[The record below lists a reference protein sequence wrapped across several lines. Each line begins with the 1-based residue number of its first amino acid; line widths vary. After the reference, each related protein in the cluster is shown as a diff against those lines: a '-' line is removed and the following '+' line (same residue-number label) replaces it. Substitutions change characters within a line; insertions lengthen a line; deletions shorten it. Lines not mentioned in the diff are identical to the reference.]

1 MQVMYDKRSKLGL
14 VGSSFDTSRSDW
26 SSRETTIGPG
36 IDSYYEY
43 LLKVPDRMQIRPTHV
58 PIRGRS
64 DAPPPHSKL
73 IATRL
78 PHPLALTLP
87 FNNHSEVLVSHLHR
101 PT

>member
-43 LLKVPDRMQIRPTHV
+43 LLKVTGGMQIRPMHA
-58 PIRGRS
+58 PSEGS
-64 DAPPPHSKL
+64 PPPHSQL
-73 IATRL
+73 IAMR
-78 PHPLALTLP
+78 LTLP
-87 FNNHSEVLVSHLHR
+87 FKSTLEAPAPRLLHG
-101 PT
+101 PAT

>member
-43 LLKVPDRMQIRPTHV
+43 LLKVADGIRIRPM
-58 PIRGRS
+58 S
-64 DAPPPHSKL
+64 AP
-73 IATRL
+73 
-78 PHPLALTLP
+78 
-87 FNNHSEVLVSHLHR
+87 SEE
-101 PT
+101 